1 MRLRDVAQTFKAAA
15 EVARVGEQLLVSLD
29 RSRNHAGSILLG
41 IGLGVGLGALLFSES
56 ARTRVRTIL
65 APPEH
70 AHPSDGE
77 AFEAAAPH

>member
-1 MRLRDVAQTFKAAA
+1 MRLRDVSQAFKAAA

-56 ARTRVRTIL
+56 ARARVRTIF
-65 APPEH
+65 APSEP